1 MHCESH
7 HSVQEII
14 ECQKHA
20 SVGAMPGSCAEGKE
34 GEGLHHGNIRAL
46 GNSKPIFVVAYFS
59 GDMIVRD
66 TGDEAGHGQYYAFIL
81 VLVLTEEELARLTQ
95 FDTLSPIK
103 STILPK

>member
-20 SVGAMPGSCAEGKE
+20 SVGAMTGSCAEGKE

-46 GNSKPIFVVAYFS
+46 GNSKPIFVVADFS
-59 GDMIVRD
+59 GDMIV
-66 TGDEAGHGQYYAFIL
+66 
-81 VLVLTEEELARLTQ
+81 
-95 FDTLSPIK
+95 
-103 STILPK
+103 